1 MKILIL
7 GSGSFAGQALFSHFL
22 GQGLEVFGINRS
34 QIKENYHWEWVNKYS
49 KETLKWFELNLNED
63 SEEISR
69 LIKEINPT
77 HIIDFMGQGMVAPS
91 WKNPKLWYSTNIS
104 EKSLILETIRN
115 LDSLKKYV
123 RASTP
128 EVYGSNTLFINEKHP
143 FNPST
148 PYAVSHAAIDYHIRC
163 LGREYDF
170 PYSIGRFSNF
180 YGEGQQLYRVI
191 PRAILSCLTGKKFI
205 LDGKGASKR
214 FFIHS
219 EDIVSSMK
227 LLLFNSNDLSE
238 YNFSGDEEI
247 SILNLINL
255 ICKITNINFRDII
268 EFGPERA
275 GKDMFYRL
283 DCNKALVELGW
294 KPKTKL
300 IEGIEKTVNWIVR
313 NLDKLSTEDW
323 NYIHKE

>member
-7 GSGSFAGQALFSHFL
+7 GSGSFAGQALFSNLLENEF
-22 GQGLEVFGINRS
+22 EVFGINRS
-34 QIKENYHWEWVNKYS
+34 ALKQNHYWEWINKYQKENLNWY
-49 KETLKWFELNLNED
+49 ELNLNKN
-63 SEEISR
+63 SEEISK
-69 LIKEINPT
+69 LIKEINPS

-91 WKNPKLWYSTNIS
+91 WENPKLWYSTNIS
-104 EKSLILETIRN
+104 EKTFILETIRN
-115 LDSLKKYV
+115 LESLEKYV

-128 EVYGSNTLFINEKHP
+128 EVYGSNSLFINEKHS

-148 PYAVSHAAIDYHIRC
+148 PYAVSHAAIDSHIRC
-163 LGREYDF
+163 LGKQYNF

-219 EDIVSSMK
+219 NDIVSSVK
-227 LLLFNSNDLSE
+227 LLLFNSSNFSE
-238 YNFSGDEEI
+238 YNFSGNEEI
-247 SILNLINL
+247 SISDLIYL
-255 ICKITNINFRDII
+255 ICQITNVNFKDIV

-283 DCNKALVELGW
+283 DCKKALSELMW
-294 KPKTKL
+294 KPKVNL
-300 IEGIEKTVNWIVR
+300 REGIEITVEWIVR
-313 NLDKLSTEDW
+313 NLDKLSKENW
-323 NYIHKE
+323 NYIHKN

>member
-7 GSGSFAGQALFSHFL
+7 GSGSFAGQALYSNL
-22 GQGLEVFGINRS
+22 LENECDVFGINRS
-34 QIKENYHWEWVNKYS
+34 TLKQNYHWEWINKYK
-49 KETLKWFELNLNED
+49 KEDLRWYELNLNENLD
-63 SEEISR
+63 EFSK

-91 WKNPKLWYSTNIS
+91 WGNPKLWYSTNIS
-104 EKSLILETIRN
+104 EKASILETIRN
-115 LDSLKKYV
+115 LKSLEKYV

-128 EVYGSNTLFINEKHP
+128 EVYGSNSVFINEKHS

-163 LGREYDF
+163 LGREYNF

-219 EDIVSSMK
+219 KDIVNSIK
-227 LLLFNSNDLSE
+227 LLLFNSDNFTE
-238 YNFSGDEEI
+238 YNFSGNEEI
-247 SILNLINL
+247 SISDLVYL
-255 ICKITNINFRDII
+255 ICQITNVDYKEIV

-283 DCNKALVELGW
+283 DCQKAMTELMW
-294 KPKTKL
+294 KPKVNL
-300 IEGIEKTVNWIVR
+300 REGIEKTVEWIVR
-313 NLDKLSTEDW
+313 NLDKLSKENW
-323 NYIHKE
+323 NYIHKN